1 MTRLRKIPRRRT
13 SQHGAAMLEALIS
26 LLIVAF
32 GLLGL
37 FGLQTQV
44 TVSQMESY
52 QRAQALVLVKDMA
65 QRLEANR
72 LNAAAY
78 VANDVGLTPPAAS
91 CNTLATTADRDL
103 CEWGTLLQ
111 GAAEQQAGSKVGAM
125 IGARGC
131 ISRPDPLAS
140 PNLYVVAVVWQGLRD
155 TGATP
160 INCGQNA
167 YSSEASRRGA
177 SVAVQIPVLS

>member
-1 MTRLRKIPRRRT
+1 
-13 SQHGAAMLEALIS
+13 MLEALIS

-65 QRLEANR
+65 QRVEANR

-78 VANDVGLTPPAAS
+78 VGNDVGLTAPTAS
-91 CNTLATTADRDL
+91 CQTLATQADRDL
-103 CEWGTLLQ
+103 CEWGMLLQ
-111 GAAEQQAGSKVGAM
+111 GAAELQGSSKVGAM

-140 PNLYVVAVVWQGLRD
+140 PNLYVIAVVWQGLRD
-155 TGATP
+155 TGPTP
-160 INCGQNA
+160 VDCGKNA
-167 YSSEASRRGA
+167 YSTEASRRGA
-177 SVAVQIPVLS
+177 SVAIQIPVLS

>member
-1 MTRLRKIPRRRT
+1 MTRLTEISGART
-13 SQHGAAMLEALIS
+13 SQRGAAMLEALIS

-65 QRLEANR
+65 QRVEANR

-78 VANDVGLTPPAAS
+78 VGNDVGLTLPTAS
-91 CNTLATTADRDL
+91 CQTLATQADRDL
-103 CEWGTLLQ
+103 CEWGMLLQ
-111 GAAEQQAGSKVGAM
+111 GAAELQGSSKVGAM

-140 PNLYVVAVVWQGLRD
+140 PNLYVIAVVWQGLRD
-155 TGATP
+155 TGPTP
-160 INCGQNA
+160 VDCGKNA
-167 YSSEASRRGA
+167 YSTEASRRGA
-177 SVAVQIPVLS
+177 SVAIQIPVLS

>member
-1 MTRLRKIPRRRT
+1 MKRSLKMPGRRT
-13 SQHGAAMLEALIS
+13 PQRGAAMLEALIS

-65 QRLEANR
+65 QRVEANR

-78 VANDVGLTPPAAS
+78 VGNDVGLTAPTAS
-91 CNTLATTADRDL
+91 CQTLATQADRDL

-111 GAAEQQAGSKVGAM
+111 GAAELQGSSKVGAM

-131 ISRPDPLAS
+131 ISRPDPLSS
-140 PNLYVVAVVWQGLRD
+140 PNLYVIAVVWQGLRD
-155 TGATP
+155 TGPTP
-160 INCGQNA
+160 VDCGKNA
-167 YSSEASRRGA
+167 YSTEASRRGA
-177 SVAVQIPVLS
+177 SVAIQIPVLS

>member
-1 MTRLRKIPRRRT
+1 MKRLADIPAARGTQR
-13 SQHGAAMLEALIS
+13 GAAMLEALVS

-72 LNAAAY
+72 LNAGAY
-78 VANDVGLTPPAAS
+78 VATDVGLTPPTAS
-91 CNTLATTADRDL
+91 CQTLATTANRDL

-131 ISRPDPLAS
+131 ISRPDPLGS
-140 PNLYVVAVVWQGLRD
+140 PNLYVIAVVWQGLRD
-155 TGATP
+155 TGPTP
-160 INCGQNA
+160 IDCGKNA
-167 YSSEASRRGA
+167 YSTEASRRGA
-177 SVAVQIPVLS
+177 SVALQIPVLT